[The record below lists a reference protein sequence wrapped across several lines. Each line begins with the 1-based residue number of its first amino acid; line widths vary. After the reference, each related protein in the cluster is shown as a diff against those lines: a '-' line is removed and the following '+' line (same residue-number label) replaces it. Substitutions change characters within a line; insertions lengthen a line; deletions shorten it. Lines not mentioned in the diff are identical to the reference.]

1 MAHAGGGHGGS
12 GHPDLTPML
21 DLVMQLLMYF
31 IMCANFLG
39 VQVNREISLPD
50 SQSARPLDRREGD
63 VLFVNVNAQGQI
75 LVLGQE
81 PMGISDYDY
90 WLSKRAT
97 EAPKDKD
104 GKITTVIVLRG
115 DKAADYSIIYQTLQ
129 TSRKR
134 GFRYFNTRLNILG

>member
-1 MAHAGGGHGGS
+1 MAHGGHGAPS
-12 GHPDLTPML
+12 AHPDLTPML